1 MTDINTGHTIKIERK
16 LGITHALKASIESN
30 TNAVISD
37 GKITAS
43 EWDATLNKL
52 IEINNRRKANG
63 QTSIFTGGID
73 KSRAGWQN
81 SFIVHPDAEITF
93 TKEES
98 DELYA
103 AMGVS
108 FKTAEA
114 PQQKEEIEQQ
124 EQTPLDQNEQNV
136 PSDSTKVDTDKQPLS
151 PADSSKLEAPKD
163 SIKPTPTDS
172 TLVAPI
178 DTTKVTPKDTNKT
191 PQASMPIDKTTE
203 VENGKNSNRLSW
215 GEIGK
220 IAKGTCKN
228 FFKNMFCNEE
238 GKFSLGK
245 TAAIVGT
252 GVALAFAAP
261 IAAALGA
268 GAALVTGVAAVT
280 NIVGISMLATG
291 VIMGVRDVAKGT
303 YNYYNA
309 DSKQEAAEAMVQ
321 ACAGGIE
328 LGVTAALAGV
338 FKAGSWIL
346 GKIPRIKRARKI
358 ETIRNERHEALH
370 QQHQQQNAPVQN
382 NTQAQKPKRSKIEQ
396 MQRNNK
402 ARKIK
407 QERAEKAKQ
416 ERIAKEE
423 QARKAEQERVAQEER
438 ARQIEEAQR
447 AREAEEARLAE
458 ETRIAER
465 ERRMAEVNARQ
476 VEVTEETYPQMK
488 AALEAELRNPDNTYY
503 FGDADYAV
511 TSVLDDI
518 DTIMMMSPD
527 EMMPVNLFATF
538 LELPNGKIAL
548 ELAGKTFIFKRGVNV
563 KPKAPK
569 TPVVEPKPVT
579 QEVKPIEVKP
589 VEPQGTTTV
598 EAPKIA
604 ISSTYTCEDSAGWF
618 KLTKTSATEGTM
630 TVENQSIISELL
642 GSGVCEPLFDIY
654 YNPSRGVREPMKILK
669 PAKMKLEDGVWK
681 IVEKIQLEIP
691 IKDMPN

>member
-16 LGITHALKASIESN
+16 LGITHALKASLEGN
-30 TNAVISD
+30 TNAIISD

-43 EWDATLNKL
+43 EWDATLDKL

-63 QTSIFTGGID
+63 QESIFTGGID

-81 SFIVHPDAEITF
+81 SFIVQPDAEITF

-98 DELYA
+98 EELYA

-108 FKTAEA
+108 FKKAET
-114 PQQKEEIEQQ
+114 PQQKEKIEQQ
-124 EQTPLDQNEQNV
+124 EQDV
-136 PSDSTKVDTDKQPLS
+136 AGDSTKVDADKQPLL
-151 PADSSKLEAPKD
+151 PADSTKLDAPKD
-163 SIKPTPTDS
+163 STLVAPSDSLKTTPKDS

-191 PQASMPIDKTTE
+191 PQASTPIDKTTK
-203 VENGKNSNRLSW
+203 VEEDENSNRLSW

-268 GAALVTGVAAVT
+268 GAALVTAVAAVT

-328 LGVTAALAGV
+328 LGVTAALAGI
-338 FKAGSWIL
+338 FKAGSWVL
-346 GKIPRIKRARKI
+346 GKIPRIKRARNI
-358 ETIRNERHEALH
+358 ETIRNERYEALR

-382 NTQAQKPKRSKIEQ
+382 NTQTQKPKRSKIEQ

-416 ERIAKEE
+416 ERIA
-423 QARKAEQERVAQEER
+423 QEER
-438 ARQIEEAQR
+438 TKQIEEAQG

-458 ETRIAER
+458 ETRAAER
-465 ERRMAEVNARQ
+465 ERRMAEVKARQ

-503 FGDADYAV
+503 FGDADFAV

-527 EMMPVNLFATF
+527 EMVPVNLFASF
-538 LELPNGKIAL
+538 FELPNGKIAL

-569 TPVVEPKPVT
+569 APVVEPKPVT
-579 QEVKPIEVKP
+579 QEVKPVEVKP
-589 VEPQGTTTV
+589 VEPQGATTV
-598 EAPKIA
+598 EAPRIA

-618 KLTKTSATEGTM
+618 KLTRTSTTEGTM
-630 TVENQSIISELL
+630 TIENQSIISELL

-654 YNPSRGVREPMKILK
+654 YNPSRGFREPMKILK

-691 IKDMPN
+691 IKDMPS

>member
-1 MTDINTGHTIKIERK
+1 
-16 LGITHALKASIESN
+16 
-30 TNAVISD
+30 
-37 GKITAS
+37 
-43 EWDATLNKL
+43 
-52 IEINNRRKANG
+52 
-63 QTSIFTGGID
+63 
-73 KSRAGWQN
+73 
-81 SFIVHPDAEITF
+81 
-93 TKEES
+93 
-98 DELYA
+98 
-103 AMGVS
+103 
-108 FKTAEA
+108 
-114 PQQKEEIEQQ
+114 
-124 EQTPLDQNEQNV
+124 
-136 PSDSTKVDTDKQPLS
+136 
-151 PADSSKLEAPKD
+151 
-163 SIKPTPTDS
+163 
-172 TLVAPI
+172 
-178 DTTKVTPKDTNKT
+178 
-191 PQASMPIDKTTE
+191 
-203 VENGKNSNRLSW
+203 
-215 GEIGK
+215 
-220 IAKGTCKN
+220 
-228 FFKNMFCNEE
+228 
-238 GKFSLGK
+238 
-245 TAAIVGT
+245 
-252 GVALAFAAP
+252 
-261 IAAALGA
+261 
-268 GAALVTGVAAVT
+268 
-280 NIVGISMLATG
+280 
-291 VIMGVRDVAKGT
+291 
-303 YNYYNA
+303 
-309 DSKQEAAEAMVQ
+309 MVQ